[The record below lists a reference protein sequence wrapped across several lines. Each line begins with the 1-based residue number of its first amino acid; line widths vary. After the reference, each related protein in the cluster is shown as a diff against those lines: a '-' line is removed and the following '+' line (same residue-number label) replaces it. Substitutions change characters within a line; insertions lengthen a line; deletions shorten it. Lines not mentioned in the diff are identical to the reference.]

1 MSEGESPVF
10 PRFDPRDALS
20 ALWRNKRWLALGA
33 LTGLAL
39 GGLVHRVLPKTY
51 TATTSVLVEGYG
63 RPTGGL
69 VQGPAQLS
77 MRERLQTLRYRIES
91 DTWLARALERVP
103 AAVPS
108 ADSVRPGIA
117 FEVLEAASNQAAVF
131 SVSYTGD
138 DPERARD
145 IVAALTDQLIEERSK
160 ERSEQAEETVRLL
173 QAEVEPARQQIAA
186 LGNRRDEAARARAR
200 ERASASGEPSAGS
213 AEGQADRSA
222 RLGALQRLD
231 EEIARAES
239 AYTPSHPALKL
250 LYAERRALLQ
260 RIRSSSP
267 AAVGRASGA
276 PGVDLDS
283 ERSAEQREYEASVD
297 RYEKLI
303 DHITEVRLTE
313 QLERNGSIHEIQ
325 VLRAPK
331 LPKQSNSP
339 GLLLFLA
346 GGTLLGTA
354 LAGALLL
361 VRSLLHPTFSG
372 DPERLRALSGLPVVA
387 SIPKLRP
394 VQRTRP
400 SIDPMVVA
408 AHDPQSKVGERYR
421 RLLPHLHAGPDGAAP
436 VVLVVSAGRGDGR
449 TLSVANLAAGI
460 ATAEPRRQILV
471 IDTDVRQP
479 MLHRLLGVPR
489 GPGLVEAVTAGAT
502 LGQVAVQTA
511 IPNLY
516 VLAAGAVPQD
526 ALGLIA
532 DERFAALVEE
542 ARRKFQVV
550 FLDAPPVGESVDA
563 ALLSRV
569 ATLAVFVVRT
579 DYTERMAAARAL
591 TEIRVPVGLL
601 LNAAGDSGA

>member
-1 MSEGESPVF
+1 MSEGESPGF
-10 PRFDPRDALS
+10 PRFDPWDALS
-20 ALWRNKRWLALGA
+20 TLWRNKRWLALGA
-33 LTGLAL
+33 LVGVAL
-39 GGLVHRVLPKTY
+39 GALVHRVVPKPY
-51 TATTSVLVEGYG
+51 TATTSVLVEAYG
-63 RPTGGL
+63 PRGGL

-103 AAVPS
+103 AAATS
-108 ADSVRPGIA
+108 ADSVRAGIS
-117 FEVLEAASNQAAVF
+117 FEVLDAASSEAAVF
-131 SVSYTGD
+131 SISYTGE

-145 IVAALTDQLIEERSK
+145 IVAALTAQLIEERSK
-160 ERSEQAEETVRLL
+160 ERVEQAEQTARLL
-173 QAEVEPARQQIAA
+173 QGEVEPARQQIAA
-186 LGNRRDEAARARAR
+186 LGNRRDEVARARALV
-200 ERASASGEPSAGS
+200 SAQGEPSGS
-213 AEGQADRSA
+213 AEGNADRGA
-222 RLGALQRLD
+222 RLAALQRLE

-250 LYAERRALLQ
+250 LHAERSALLQ
-260 RIRSSSP
+260 RIRSGP
-267 AAVGRASGA
+267 TAFARGESGA
-276 PGVDLDS
+276 PGVDPDS
-283 ERSAEQREYEASVD
+283 ELTALQREYEASVD

-303 DHITEVRLTE
+303 DRVTEARLTE
-313 QLERNGSIHEIQ
+313 QLERGGSIHEIQ

-331 LPKQSNSP
+331 VPQHPESP
-339 GLLLFLA
+339 NLLLFLA

-354 LAGALLL
+354 LAGASLLA
-361 VRSLLHPTFSG
+361 RSLLRPTFSD
-372 DPERLRALSGLPVVA
+372 DPDRLRALSGLPVVA
-387 SIPKLRP
+387 SIPQLRP

-400 SIDPMVVA
+400 PIDPMVVA
-408 AHDPQSKVGERYR
+408 AHAPQSRAGERYR

-436 VVLVVSAGRGDGR
+436 VVLVASAGRGDGR

-460 ATAEPRRQILV
+460 ATSEPRRQVLV

-479 MLHRLLGVPR
+479 TLHRLLGVPR
-489 GPGLVEAVTAGAT
+489 GPGLVDAVTAGAT
-502 LGQVAVQTA
+502 LGQVAVPTA

-516 VLAAGAVPQD
+516 VLASGGVPED
-526 ALGLIA
+526 ALGLIL

-591 TEIRVPVGLL
+591 AEIGVPVGLL
-601 LNAAGDSGA
+601 LNAAGDLDA

>member
-1 MSEGESPVF
+1 MSEGGSPVF
-10 PRFDPRDALS
+10 PRFDPRDAVS
-20 ALWRNKRWLALGA
+20 TLWRNKRWLALGA
-33 LTGLAL
+33 LAGLAL
-39 GGLVHRVLPKTY
+39 GALVHRVVPKTY
-51 TATTSVLVEGYG
+51 TSKTSILVEAYG
-63 RPTGGL
+63 AHGGV

-77 MRERLQTLRYRIES
+77 MRDRLQTLRYRIES
-91 DTWLARALERVP
+91 DTWLGRALARVP
-103 AAVPS
+103 TAAPS
-108 ADSVRPGIA
+108 ADAVRPGIA
-117 FEVLEAASNQAAVF
+117 FEVLDASSGQAAVF

-160 ERSEQAEETVRLL
+160 ERTEQAAETVRLL
-173 QAEVEPARQQIAA
+173 HAEVEPARQQIAA

-200 ERASASGEPSAGS
+200 ALASGEPAVGS

-231 EEIARAES
+231 EEVARAES

-250 LYAERRALLQ
+250 LHAERRALLQ

-267 AAVGRASGA
+267 APGGRVSGA
-276 PGVDLDS
+276 PGDGPDS
-283 ERSAEQREYEASVD
+283 ERSTEQLEYEASVD

-303 DHITEVRLTE
+303 DHLTEVRMTE

-325 VLRAPK
+325 VLRAPRV
-331 LPKQSNSP
+331 PRHSNSP
-339 GLLLFLA
+339 PLLLFLA

-354 LAGALLL
+354 LASASLLA
-361 VRSLLHPTFSG
+361 RSLLRPTFSD

-387 SIPKLRP
+387 SIPVLRP
-394 VQRTRP
+394 VQCTRP
-400 SIDPMVVA
+400 GIDPMVVA
-408 AHDPQSKVGERYR
+408 AHAPQSRAGERYR

-436 VVLVVSAGRGDGR
+436 VVLVASAGRGDGR

-460 ATAEPRRQILV
+460 ATAEPNRQILV
-471 IDTDVRQP
+471 IDADVRQP
-479 MLHRLLGVPR
+479 TLHRLLGVPR
-489 GPGLVEAVTAGAT
+489 GPGLVDAVAAGAT
-502 LGQVAVQTA
+502 LGQVAVPTA

-516 VLAAGAVPQD
+516 VLAAGGVPED
-526 ALGLIA
+526 ALGLIL

-550 FLDAPPVGESVDA
+550 FLDAPPVGESDDA

-591 TEIRVPVGLL
+591 AEIGVPVGLL
-601 LNAAGDSGA
+601 LNAAGDAGA